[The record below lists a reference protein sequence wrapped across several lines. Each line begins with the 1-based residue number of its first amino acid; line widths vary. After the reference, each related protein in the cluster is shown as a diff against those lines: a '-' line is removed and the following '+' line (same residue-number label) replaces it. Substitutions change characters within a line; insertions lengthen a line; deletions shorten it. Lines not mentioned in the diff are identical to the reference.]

1 MAGGE
6 FFGGMANVDLVVQ
19 GPPRCG
25 HGWRGSVCG
34 PIRAGR
40 VERLPRGGLRALW
53 HPGLW
58 HILVSEVPGGRGA
71 AEAVG
76 AAVWDPVGGAAD
88 GRVGAEVGAAGDEAV
103 GVEDVAGVFVHDL
116 QEGQEAGVWHGEGGV
131 EHGGEVRG
139 RSGGKRGPE
148 GGAQVEAQAG
158 CLE

>member
-1 MAGGE
+1 M
-6 FFGGMANVDLVVQ
+6 DLEGQ

-25 HGWRGSVCG
+25 HGCRGSVWG

-40 VERLPRGGLRALW
+40 VEWLPRGGLRALW

-88 GRVGAEVGAAGDEAV
+88 GGVGAEVGAAGDEAV
-103 GVEDVAGVFVHDL
+103 GVEDVAGAFVRDL
-116 QEGQEAGVWHGEGGV
+116 QEGREAGVWHGEGGGSEGGV

-139 RSGGKRGPE
+139 LSGGERGLQ

>member
-1 MAGGE
+1 M
-6 FFGGMANVDLVVQ
+6 DLEGR

-25 HGWRGSVCG
+25 HECRGSVLG
-34 PIRAGR
+34 PIQAGW
-40 VERLPRGGLRALW
+40 VEWLPRGGLRALW

-71 AEAVG
+71 AEAGG

-88 GRVGAEVGAAGDEAV
+88 GGVGAEVGVAGDEAV
-103 GVEDVAGVFVHDL
+103 GVQDVAGAFVHDL
-116 QEGQEAGVWHGEGGV
+116 QEAQKAGMWHGEGGGSEGGA

-139 RSGGKRGPE
+139 LSGGERGLE
-148 GGAQVEAQAG
+148 GGVQVEARAG